1 MGELTRR
8 EMVQVLAGIPLL
20 AAGVSPAQVKAAV
33 AASRAA
39 LSAPSPYSPVFFTA
53 HEWETVRLLVDI
65 VIPRDEHSG
74 SATDAGVPE
83 FMDFILNDQE
93 NLQIPIRGGLGWLD
107 SECRDRFGK
116 DFLGSPEKSR
126 AVVLDDVAWPEK
138 ARSELSQGVAFFS
151 RLRDFT
157 ASGFY
162 SSRLGVE
169 DLQYLGNTLVTEW
182 NGCPPEA
189 LRKLGVSYGG

>member
-1 MGELTRR
+1 VR
-8 EMVQVLAGIPLL
+8 
-20 AAGVSPAQVKAAV
+20 AAV

-39 LSAPSPYSPVFFTA
+39 LSTTSVYYPVFFTA

-65 VIPRDEHSG
+65 IIPRDEHSG
-74 SATDAGVPE
+74 SANDAGVPE
-83 FMDFILNDQE
+83 FMDFILNDQKD
-93 NLQIPIRGGLGWLD
+93 LQIPIRGGLGWLD

-116 DFLGSPEKSR
+116 DFLGSPEESR
-126 AVVLDDVAWPEK
+126 AVVLDEIAWPRK
-138 ARSELSQGVAFFS
+138 ARPELSQGVAFFS

-169 DLQYLGNTLVTEW
+169 DLQYLGNTLVAEW

-189 LRKLGVSYGG
+189 LRKLGVSYDG